1 MDIWANTVLTDKG
14 RALQLKLLQGQTLQ
28 INRAVTGAGKVPEV
42 NLRQQTNVTEGGY
55 EDCSKA
61 IICVR
66 LDSMPKIRMKEKFY
80 SVLLRHLMRNIFLRN
95 Q

>member
-42 NLRQQTNVTEGGY
+42 NLRQQTNVTEG
-55 EDCSKA
+55 
-61 IICVR
+61 I
-66 LDSMPKIRMKEKFY
+66 
-80 SVLLRHLMRNIFLRN
+80 
-95 Q
+95 